1 MKKSILVGLLL
12 LLQGIAEAQTIDIT
26 YQDNHIYLPCQVN
39 GKDANLVFDTGAE
52 LIYLDSTFI
61 VSSGLTFKQVG
72 QANIGGA
79 GLKVKKTKI
88 IFGEVAVAVGGKTYT
103 SQYVPLIN
111 LRPILGADADGLFGL
126 KEIGDKVICIDV
138 QDGKMSFAD
147 RVTADMTDGFTRIPI
162 EYASGRVLI
171 PFTVMVGE
179 GQTISGKALMDMGSG
194 QGLEFTSKTAA
205 KYHLEQIEDK
215 IPFHYAHGG
224 IGGESSGYEFTVTTS
239 LKLGDVEI
247 VPGTVR
253 YSSDKT
259 GAMASDAYA
268 AIIGNKLWSQF
279 FVVLDLKNKSL
290 YLKKIQ

>member
-39 GKDANLVFDTGAE
+39 GKDA
-52 LIYLDSTFI
+52 
-61 VSSGLTFKQVG
+61 
-72 QANIGGA
+72 

-103 SQYVPLIN
+103 PQYVPLIN

-247 VPGTVR
+247 V
-253 YSSDKT
+253 
-259 GAMASDAYA
+259 
-268 AIIGNKLWSQF
+268 KLWSQF

>member
-1 MKKSILVGLLL
+1 MLL

-103 SQYVPLIN
+103 PQYVPLIN

-162 EYASGRVLI
+162 EYASGRVRNI
-171 PFTVMVGE
+171 AANGMMPF
-179 GQTISGKALMDMGSG
+179 
-194 QGLEFTSKTAA
+194 QGILPAFSM
-205 KYHLEQIEDK
+205 H
-215 IPFHYAHGG
+215 P
-224 IGGESSGYEFTVTTS
+224 
-239 LKLGDVEI
+239 
-247 VPGTVR
+247 
-253 YSSDKT
+253 
-259 GAMASDAYA
+259 
-268 AIIGNKLWSQF
+268 AI
-279 FVVLDLKNKSL
+279 
-290 YLKKIQ
+290 